1 MERRDLKIHLLD
13 GTYELFRA
21 HFAMPPMNSP
31 DGRPVAAVRGLMQS
45 FLALLR
51 EDDVTHVACA
61 FDHVIESFR
70 NQIFDGYKTGE
81 GTPVEL
87 LSQFE
92 LAERAVTAM
101 GIVVWPM
108 TEFEADDA
116 IATAAARWAED
127 DRVSQVIIC
136 SPDKDLCQMVSG
148 QDVVCLDRRK
158 KIVTDENGV
167 IEKFGVLPT
176 SIPDYLALVGDAADG
191 IPGVARWGAKGT
203 STVLSQF
210 SHVEDIPADPAAW
223 NPAPRGAKG
232 LAENLS
238 AAQDEVALY
247 KALAMLRLDVPITE
261 TLDDLE
267 WVGANESAYKTLCQE
282 LGFGRISEAPTRW
295 KDS

>member
-31 DGRPVAAVRGLMQS
+31 DGRPVAAVRGLIQS

-70 NQIFDGYKTGE
+70 NQMFDGYKTGE
-81 GTPVEL
+81 GTPEEL

-282 LGFGRISEAPTRW
+282 LGFGRISEVPTRW

>member
-70 NQIFDGYKTGE
+70 NQMFDGYKTGE
-81 GTPVEL
+81 GTPEEL

-247 KALAMLRLDVPITE
+247 MSLAMLRLDVPISE

-267 WVGANESAYKTLCQE
+267 WVGANASAYQTLCEE

-295 KDS
+295 LDS

>member
-1 MERRDLKIHLLD
+1 MERKDLKIHLLD

-70 NQIFDGYKTGE
+70 NQMFDGYKTGE
-81 GTPVEL
+81 GTPEEL

-108 TEFEADDA
+108 AEFEADDA
-116 IATAAARWAED
+116 IATAAARWAKD

-167 IEKFGVLPT
+167 IERFGVQPT

-191 IPGVARWGAKGT
+191 IPGVARWGAKGA

-238 AAQDEVALY
+238 SAQDEVALY

-282 LGFGRISEAPTRW
+282 LGFGRISETPTRW

>member
-31 DGRPVAAVRGLMQS
+31 DGRSVAAVRGLMQS

-70 NQIFDGYKTGE
+70 NQMFDGYKTGE
-81 GTPVEL
+81 GTPEEL

-176 SIPDYLALVGDAADG
+176 AIPDYLALVGDAADG

-282 LGFGRISEAPTRW
+282 LGFGRISETPTRW

>member
-1 MERRDLKIHLLD
+1 MERKDLKIHLLD

-70 NQIFDGYKTGE
+70 NQMFNGYKTGE

-247 KALAMLRLDVPITE
+247 KALAMLRLDVPIAE

-282 LGFGRISEAPTRW
+282 LGFGRISETPTRW

>member
-1 MERRDLKIHLLD
+1 
-13 GTYELFRA
+13 
-21 HFAMPPMNSP
+21 MNSP

-70 NQIFDGYKTGE
+70 NQMFDGYKTGE
-81 GTPVEL
+81 GTPEEL

>member
-1 MERRDLKIHLLD
+1 
-13 GTYELFRA
+13 
-21 HFAMPPMNSP
+21 
-31 DGRPVAAVRGLMQS
+31 VAAVRGLMQS

-70 NQIFDGYKTGE
+70 NQMFDGYKSGE
-81 GTPVEL
+81 GTPEEL

-167 IEKFGVLPT
+167 IEKFGVQPT

>member
-1 MERRDLKIHLLD
+1 MELRDLKIHLLD

-70 NQIFDGYKTGE
+70 NQMFDGYKTGE
-81 GTPVEL
+81 GTPEEL

-167 IEKFGVLPT
+167 IEKFGVQPT

-282 LGFGRISEAPTRW
+282 LGVGRISEAPTRW

>member
-1 MERRDLKIHLLD
+1 MERKDLKIHLLD

-70 NQIFDGYKTGE
+70 NQMFDGYKTGE
-81 GTPVEL
+81 GTPEEL

-108 TEFEADDA
+108 AEFEADDA
-116 IATAAARWAED
+116 IATAAARWAKD

-167 IEKFGVLPT
+167 IERFGVQPT

-191 IPGVARWGAKGT
+191 IPGVARWGAKGA

-282 LGFGRISEAPTRW
+282 LGFGRISKAPTRW

>member
-1 MERRDLKIHLLD
+1 MERKDLKIHLLD

-31 DGRPVAAVRGLMQS
+31 DGRPVAAVRSLMQS

-70 NQIFDGYKTGE
+70 NQMFDGYKTGE
-81 GTPVEL
+81 GTPEEL

-223 NPAPRGAKG
+223 NPAPRGAKR

-282 LGFGRISEAPTRW
+282 LGFGRISEVPTRW

>member
-1 MERRDLKIHLLD
+1 MELRDLKIHLLD

-70 NQIFDGYKTGE
+70 NQMFDGYKTGE

-92 LAERAVTAM
+92 LAERAVTAL

-116 IATAAARWAED
+116 IATAAARWADD

-148 QDVVCLDRRK
+148 QDVVCLDRQK

-282 LGFGRISEAPTRW
+282 LGCGRISEAPTRW

>member
-70 NQIFDGYKTGE
+70 NQMFDGYKTGE

-267 WVGANESAYKTLCQE
+267 WVGANESAYKPLCQE
-282 LGFGRISEAPTRW
+282 LGFERISEAPTRW